1 MESTPVSRA
10 SFGTRCGGMRL
21 QSCPRTLSLDA
32 VGLVFLFFHLC
43 RVTELKNHS
52 NHFFCALTKI
62 PMGWLC
68 KNLGFFRKGTI
79 SGDDP
84 PVFAAGRGTW
94 DESICQV
101 GFLFALGREAND
113 WERGPVD

>member
-1 MESTPVSRA
+1 MESTPISRA

-52 NHFFCALTKI
+52 NHFFLRFNQDSYGMAVK
-62 PMGWLC
+62 
-68 KNLGFFRKGTI
+68 
-79 SGDDP
+79 
-84 PVFAAGRGTW
+84 
-94 DESICQV
+94 
-101 GFLFALGREAND
+101 
-113 WERGPVD
+113 